1 MGSVEDQKWTYPE
14 FSVELKFSAEGF
26 RNILSELGDSVSV
39 GGTA

>member
-14 FSVELKFSAEGF
+14 FSAEGF

-39 GGTA
+39 GGSGTA